1 MERKPL
7 VTIITVCYNAKCGLE
22 KTICSVSGQKYGN
35 KEYVVI
41 DGGSSDGTLDVL
53 KYNTSAIDYW
63 KSEPDRGIY
72 DAMNKGIGAAHGE
85 WLVFMNAGDVFSD
98 DEALAK
104 MMASVG
110 DGVRILRGNI
120 IRVYG
125 KMRVKSCGVT
135 TQNPV
140 LMDMFDNTFHHQ
152 ACLIQK
158 SLFDEFGLYSTE
170 YKLCSDWKFFFDC
183 VVLHHVKSQYVD
195 ITLAEFQ
202 MNGASSNG
210 AQRYAAE
217 RNDYLTSLYGK
228 EMFGLLEELSIY
240 RKSGMVRKYYRLRKR
255 MKDNLSPKAF
265 NRLLMMK
272 RIIQSMFS
280 GKVN

>member
-7 VTIITVCYNAKCGLE
+7 VTIITVCYNAKCDLE

-98 DEALAK
+98 DEALVK
-104 MMASVG
+104 MAASVG

-135 TQNPV
+135 TQNPD